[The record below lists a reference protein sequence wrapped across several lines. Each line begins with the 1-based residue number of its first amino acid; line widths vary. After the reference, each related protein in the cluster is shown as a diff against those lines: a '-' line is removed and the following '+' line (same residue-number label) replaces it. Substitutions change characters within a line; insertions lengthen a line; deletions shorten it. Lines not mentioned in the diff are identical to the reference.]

1 MVAHVIQDNGP
12 EERAEE
18 PHEKSCLHVSDVSRS
33 CVSVRHDQAG
43 TGDMSSARRYYS
55 SNELAEGCSNELA
68 TVIEQKIWPHSL
80 VQIASNSRW
89 AMPKFLLR
97 VAAIVLFCS
106 FAAVSGAFASTHDGA
121 VVSSEGAP
129 LGMTTDETVDNV
141 SESTD
146 NADPLVS
153 NPAEYQTC
161 MNACKGGSAA
171 MLRYCTVFL
180 DPRVKA
186 LCIIAA
192 GGSFVACSGFC
203 YARFMD

>member
-1 MVAHVIQDNGP
+1 M
-12 EERAEE
+12 
-18 PHEKSCLHVSDVSRS
+18 
-33 CVSVRHDQAG
+33 
-43 TGDMSSARRYYS
+43 T
-55 SNELAEGCSNELA
+55 
-68 TVIEQKIWPHSL
+68 
-80 VQIASNSRW
+80 
-89 AMPKFLLR
+89 KFLLR
-97 VAAIVLFCS
+97 AAAIVLFCS

-121 VVSSEGAP
+121 VVSAEGAP

-141 SESTD
+141 DNGTCALVSESTD
-146 NADPLVS
+146 NAEPLVS